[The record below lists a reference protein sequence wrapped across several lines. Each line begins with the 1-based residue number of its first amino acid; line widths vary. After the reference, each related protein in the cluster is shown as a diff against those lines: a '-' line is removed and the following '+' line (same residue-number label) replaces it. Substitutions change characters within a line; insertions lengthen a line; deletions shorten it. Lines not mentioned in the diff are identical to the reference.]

1 MRKQGQMQSP
11 CISNSN
17 LERLEVMKKIYVAIA
32 VLVAAA
38 LTSCQQEQSF
48 EDSNLGENGI
58 AFVLQG
64 GATRAA
70 ETSTLETPGISID
83 IAQVG
88 NQTLYMEET
97 ITDLNGFLP
106 ETKGTPIY
114 TENVGK
120 IDAYKEMIVNIP
132 DKGGDASYES
142 MDASLTYD
150 HIKGDPDQG
159 KGWRYQHNYPASIW
173 PTGDN
178 AGDEV
183 PFYFRMPASMSGAT
197 FATNAH
203 ANGKTTFTYTS
214 PTTAATQQD
223 ILFSY
228 VSVNKENYK
237 KALPN
242 GYPVMMY
249 HALSGIKFAISNEL
263 VNGAL
268 EMGIQI
274 TGISFIGVKNTG
286 TCTVNAGASA
296 IADKIA
302 WNNVSATETTNVMS
316 QAFAPADNVVTY
328 TDSMFPDSFDA
339 TGTIDGNNKTVS
351 GSEINHAG
359 DAAYTFW
366 IIPQSF
372 DANSKAKIRIDYKI
386 NGNTEYM
393 EILLN
398 KIAKAAW
405 GAGQL
410 RTFTFK
416 LNDVNVKIEDT
427 VTLKNASDDTNPY
440 TQSVKSNV
448 IITNTGNTD
457 AYIRAAIVGQ
467 WLSSVKDANTNVGD
481 IVFGFTDA
489 IGRLD
494 LVESWYEDQFVNGT
508 HNHGEFVG
516 LAGYKNSGTSGNTSG
531 TNPYNGWTLCE
542 DGYYYYTTA
551 VNPKGTTAALFDSYT
566 IKSVPTPTYGGQVW
580 EKDHVYFTL
589 EIATQAISANDAEKM
604 DGSNYSWDVA
614 WEKATGNKP
623 VQK

>member
-1 MRKQGQMQSP
+1 
-11 CISNSN
+11 
-17 LERLEVMKKIYVAIA
+17 MKKIYVAIA

-150 HIKGDPDQG
+150 HIKGEPDQG

-302 WNNVSATETTNVMS
+302 WTNVSATETTNVMS

-328 TDSMFPDSFDA
+328 TNGMFPESFAA
-339 TGTIDGNNKTVS
+339 TGTINGDKQTVS

-366 IIPQSF
+366 IIPQDFPST
-372 DANSKAKIRIDYKI
+372 STAKIRIDYKI

-416 LNDVNVKIEDT
+416 LNDVNVKIDDT
-427 VTLKNASDDTNPY
+427 VALNGSASDAY
-440 TQSVKSNV
+440 KGSVKNGV
-448 IITNTGNTD
+448 TITNTGNTD
-457 AYIRAAIVGQ
+457 AFIRAALVGQ
-467 WLSSVKDANTNVGD
+467 WWSKKQGTDPNKPE

-489 IGRLD
+489 VGRLD
-494 LVESWYEDQFVNGT
+494 VVESWYEDQFVKTTAGKHGT
-508 HNHGEFVG
+508 FVG
-516 LAGYKNSGTSGNTSG
+516 LPGYKGASTFKPDSEGSTD
-531 TNPYNGWTLCE
+531 GWVLC
-542 DGYYYYTTA
+542 DDDYYYYTKPVA
-551 VNPKGTTAALFDSYT
+551 PNGGTTSALFTSYT
-566 IKSVPTPTYGGQVW
+566 LGDPPKPTHGGQVW
-580 EKDHVYFTL
+580 SYSDIYFTL
-589 EIATQAISANDAEKM
+589 EVATQAISANNL
-604 DGSNYSWDVA
+604 DGSHKAWDTA
-614 WEKATGNKP
+614 WEEATTIKP
-623 VQK
+623 VQKQQ

>member
-1 MRKQGQMQSP
+1 
-11 CISNSN
+11 
-17 LERLEVMKKIYVAIA
+17 MKKIYIAIA
-32 VLVAAA
+32 VLAAAA

-48 EDSNLGENGI
+48 DDSNLGENGI
-58 AFVLQG
+58 AFVLKG
-64 GATRAA
+64 SETRAA
-70 ETSTLETPGISID
+70 ETASLETKGISID

-106 ETKGTPIY
+106 ETKGTPAY

-120 IDAYKEMIVNIP
+120 LDAYKEMIVNIP
-132 DKGGDASYES
+132 GKGDASYES
-142 MDASLTYD
+142 MDATLTYAHD
-150 HIKGDPDQG
+150 KNNPDPDG
-159 KGWRYQHNYPASIW
+159 DGVVNKGWRYQHEYPSNIW

-197 FATNAH
+197 FGTNAH
-203 ANGKTTFTYTS
+203 AEGKTTFTYTS
-214 PTTAATQQD
+214 PTTGDEHQDAAAQQD

-228 VSVNKENYK
+228 VSVTKENYK

-242 GYPVMMY
+242 GYPVTMY
-249 HALSGIKFAISNEL
+249 HALSGIKFAISNA
-263 VNGAL
+263 VKDGAL

-286 TCTVNAGASA
+286 TCTVDAGASTVA
-296 IADKIA
+296 NKIA
-302 WNNVSATETTNVMS
+302 WSSVSATANDNVMS
-316 QAFAPADNVVTY
+316 QTFVAADNMVTY
-328 TDSMFPDSFDA
+328 TDGMFPSSFA
-339 TGTIDGNNKTVS
+339 TTGTINGNKEAVQ
-351 GSEINHAG
+351 GKEINHAG

-366 IIPQSF
+366 IIPQDFPTTST
-372 DANSKAKIRIDYKI
+372 AKIRIDYKM

-393 EILLN
+393 EIPLK

-427 VTLKNASDDTNPY
+427 VELKNSSNTQNPY

-467 WLSSVKDANTNVGD
+467 WLSSIEDANTNVGD

-489 IGRLD
+489 VGRLD
-494 LVESWYEDQFVNGT
+494 LVESWYEDQFVNGS
-508 HNHGEFVG
+508 HNHGEFIG
-516 LAGYKNSGTSGNTSG
+516 LAGYTNSGTTGNTTG
-531 TNPYNGWTLCE
+531 ANPYNGWILCE

-551 VNPKGTTAALFDSYT
+551 VDANGTTAALFDSY
-566 IKSVPTPTYGGQVW
+566 IMKNAPSPTYGGQVW
-580 EKDHVYFTL
+580 SKDHIYFTL

-604 DGSNYSWDVA
+604 DGSNYAWDVA

-623 VQK
+623 VKKQNN

>member
-1 MRKQGQMQSP
+1 
-11 CISNSN
+11 
-17 LERLEVMKKIYVAIA
+17 MKKIYVAIA

-70 ETSTLETPGISID
+70 ETSSLETPGISID
-83 IAQVG
+83 IAEVG
-88 NQTLYMEET
+88 NQTLIMEET

-120 IDAYKEMIVNIP
+120 IEAYKEMIVNIP

-142 MDASLTYD
+142 MDATLKYD
-150 HIKGDPDQG
+150 HIKDDPTQG
-159 KGWRYQHNYPASIW
+159 KGWRYQHNYPTSIW
-173 PTGDN
+173 PTGTHASDS
-178 AGDEV
+178 V
-183 PFYFRMPASMSGAT
+183 KFYFRMPASMSGAT

-228 VSVNKENYK
+228 VSVNKEDYT

-249 HALSGIKFAISNEL
+249 HALSGIKFAISNQ
-263 VNGAL
+263 VKNGAL

-286 TCTVNAGASA
+286 TCTVNAGAKA
-296 IADKIA
+296 VADKIKWGTDVA
-302 WNNVSATETTNVMS
+302 ASPANNVMS
-316 QAFAPADNVVTY
+316 QAFTAADNVVTY
-328 TDSMFPDSFDA
+328 TDGMFPNSFAA
-339 TGTIDGNNKTVS
+339 TGTINGNKESVS

-372 DANSKAKIRIDYKI
+372 DANSPAKIRIDYKI

-393 EILLN
+393 EIPLN

-416 LNDVNVKIEDT
+416 LNDVNVKIDDT
-427 VTLKNASDDTNPY
+427 VTMNGSASDAY
-440 TQSVKSNV
+440 KGSVKNGV
-448 IITNTGNTD
+448 TITNTGNTD
-457 AYIRAAIVGQ
+457 AFIRAALVGQ
-467 WLSSVKDANTNVGD
+467 WWSKKQGSDPNKPE

-494 LVESWYEDQFVNGT
+494 VVESWYEDQFVSTANPAKHGT
-508 HNHGEFVG
+508 FVG
-516 LAGYKNSGTSGNTSG
+516 LPGYKGAATFKKDTDSD
-531 TNPYNGWTLCE
+531 YGWVLC
-542 DGYYYYTTA
+542 DDNYYYYTKPVA
-551 VNPKGTTAALFDSYT
+551 PNGGTTSALFTSYT
-566 IKSVPTPTYGGQVW
+566 LGDPPRPTYGGQVW
-580 EKDHVYFTL
+580 SASDVYFTL
-589 EIATQAISANDAEKM
+589 EVATQAISANNL
-604 DGSNYSWDVA
+604 DGSHKAWDTA
-614 WEKATGNKP
+614 WEEATTIKP